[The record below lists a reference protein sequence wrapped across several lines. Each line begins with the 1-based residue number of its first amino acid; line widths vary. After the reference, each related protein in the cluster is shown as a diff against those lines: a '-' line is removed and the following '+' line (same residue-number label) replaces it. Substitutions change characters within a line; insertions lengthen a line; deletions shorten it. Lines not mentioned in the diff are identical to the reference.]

1 MRELYGVS
9 ILFFYFLKWP
19 IFILLPIL
27 YFNGLNNNWI
37 INIIWLLCFF
47 LIVKDAFFILK
58 KHKD

>member
-37 INIIWLLCFF
+37 IDIIWILCFI
-47 LIVKDAFFILK
+47 LIIKDSFYILK
-58 KHKD
+58 KHKN